1 MQIDEGMT
9 RVSERAEEPNLLPSL
24 ARLLDGACQD
34 LEGDRANAKFLLIR
48 ATSLIR
54 VEIDRQRVGGG
65 PEIKTGGLA
74 TWQIRRLK
82 AHIDVRLE
90 QRISLKEL
98 SAVLKLSPTYF
109 CRVFKRTFHETPQ
122 RYILR
127 RRIDKAEMLML
138 TTDLPLS
145 EIAVRCGLGDQAH
158 FCRTFR
164 RKHAQTPATWRRE
177 RTEFRLRVTRVDAA
191 A

>member
-1 MQIDEGMT
+1 MQIDDGVT
-9 RVSERAEEPNLLPSL
+9 RVSFQAEEPNLLPSL
-24 ARLLDGACQD
+24 VRLLDGACQE
-34 LEGDRANAKFLLIR
+34 LEGDRDNVKFLLTK

-54 VEIDRQRVGGG
+54 VEIDRLRIEVL
-65 PEIKTGGLA
+65 PEMKTGGLA

-82 AHIDVRLE
+82 AYVDTRLE
-90 QRISLKEL
+90 RRIPLKEL

-122 RYILR
+122 KYVVR

-138 TTDLPLS
+138 TTDMPLS
-145 EIAVRCGLGDQAH
+145 EIAIRCGLGDQAH

-177 RTEFRLRVTRVDAA
+177 RTEHRLRGMTAEAA